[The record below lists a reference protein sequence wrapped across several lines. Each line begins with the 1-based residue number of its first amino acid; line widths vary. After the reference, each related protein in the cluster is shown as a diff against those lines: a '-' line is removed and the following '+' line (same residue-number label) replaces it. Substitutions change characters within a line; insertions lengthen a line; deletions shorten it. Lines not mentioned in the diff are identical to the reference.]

1 MKNEDYLK
9 DLGNRI
15 RKIRLEKK
23 LTQVELSD
31 RVGIEDSALR
41 RIESGRVNS
50 TINMLR
56 KIAKGLE
63 IDVNELLSF
72 EDKNES

>member
-1 MKNEDYLK
+1 MDDNQYLIKLGERIKQLRK
-9 DLGNRI
+9 DKLMRQI
-15 RKIRLEKK
+15 DLAEKI
-23 LTQVELSD
+23 
-31 RVGIEDSALR
+31 GIEDSALR

-63 IDVNELLSF
+63 VDVIELLNNI
-72 EDKNES
+72 ENKG